1 MSFVRKKREK
11 KKNKNKRKGSYKK
24 TRIAKAGE
32 RCCGSVHMQKLGL
45 ERLRPY
51 EAEGQLNSDMTCVN
65 LGVSTFNVL
74 FKIPDFL
81 SKN

>member
-1 MSFVRKKREK
+1 
-11 KKNKNKRKGSYKK
+11 
-24 TRIAKAGE
+24 
-32 RCCGSVHMQKLGL
+32 MQKLGL

-81 SKN
+81 SKIDRIKYHIVL